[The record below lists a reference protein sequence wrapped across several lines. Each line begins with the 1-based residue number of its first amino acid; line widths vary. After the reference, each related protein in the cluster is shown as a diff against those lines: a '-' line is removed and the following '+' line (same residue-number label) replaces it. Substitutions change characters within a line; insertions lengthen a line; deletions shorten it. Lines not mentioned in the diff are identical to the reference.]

1 MTVNFSSDYLDK
13 MWSDV
18 VSCGNEDKLF
28 SSFQWYHDDTLIAG
42 ANKQFYCDLNGLS
55 GTYSVRVTTPSGDS
69 LFVCG
74 KYFEKQAQAFSI
86 VAMPN
91 PATSNQKFDLKVS
104 GLDEGQLQRAK
115 LYIYAEN
122 GILVYSTSHVDKT
135 NGVSLPTGNYAA
147 IVIVDNDKSANCKI
161 LVRP

>member
-1 MTVNFSSDYLDK
+1 

-55 GTYSVRVTTPSGDS
+55 GTYWCVSPHRRATVCLSVANILRSRRRLSALWRCLIRLPAIRS
-69 LFVCG
+69 
-74 KYFEKQAQAFSI
+74 SI
-86 VAMPN
+86 
-91 PATSNQKFDLKVS
+91 LKVS

-122 GILVYSTSHVDKT
+122 GILVLFHQPCGQ
-135 NGVSLPTGNYAA
+135 NEQGE
-147 IVIVDNDKSANCKI
+147 SAYRQLCGYCDCGQRQERQ
-161 LVRP
+161 L